1 MDRESGAWNRG
12 KGRKKEKEE
21 GGKKGATRAREIE
34 ESRGKEGTRRS
45 SDGERREEE
54 RKKDT
59 DKDARIYTDIHVG
72 ICRDRERGVEK
83 ERKKERME
91 SRGEEEIG
99 KGGGTK

>member
-1 MDRESGAWNRG
+1 MG
-12 KGRKKEKEE
+12 
-21 GGKKGATRAREIE
+21 
-34 ESRGKEGTRRS
+34 
-45 SDGERREEE
+45 REEKKE

-59 DKDARIYTDIHVG
+59 DKDARIYTDIRVG

-99 KGGGTK
+99 KGGGRSDRGIGRRKGR